1 MTSEHWLKI
10 QYLFEAASKYETSDR
25 GAFLSKAC
33 EGDEDLKR
41 EIQLLLDK
49 DSGTTVLDR
58 PAWEVLS
65 KSSVKQLAEGT
76 RSSHYRNDVRSF
88 PNESR
93 MKSPRAPWWMYVIA
107 ASFIGLQAF
116 IPYLY
121 IWGPA
126 DIQDLQ
132 ARFEAYGASDAGS
145 FTESIRASTPSGT
158 RTCPSRASSSQQ

>member
-1 MTSEHWLKI
+1 
-10 QYLFEAASKYETSDR
+10 
-25 GAFLSKAC
+25 C

-132 ARFEAYGASDAGS
+132 ARFESGAMLIRAIEPNSELSDAGVHPGDRV
-145 FTESIRASTPSGT
+145 IAID
-158 RTCPSRASSSQQ
+158 